1 MTRSDE
7 YRDKT
12 LRYLDDD
19 LHGKD
24 LAEFRS
30 HLEAC
35 ADCRTD
41 LEAEQALSR
50 LLDRS
55 RPLYSAPVALRSRV
69 SAAVMQ
75 HYASKPTQA
84 GICLGAMHELQRVL
98 VDPVRRVSSIRV
110 LAFAVLLLGF
120 LFAFI
125 PSVLR
130 QVRAASYVESAVATH
145 RSYVDGNRPLT
156 LRTGSPELVTAWF
169 TNKVPFQFRLPN
181 AQSASNAPLSYR
193 LTGASLVNY
202 RGNPAALV
210 IYEKE
215 SQAISLLVASSKSAV
230 VAGGDE
236 VRFGTLTFHYR
247 MDDGFKVVTW
257 SNHGLSYALVSSV
270 SGSARES
277 CLVCHQNMADHH
289 NFRSGQ

>member
-1 MTRSDE
+1 MTRSDD

-19 LHGKD
+19 LHGKE

-35 ADCRTD
+35 ADCRTA

-50 LLDRS
+50 LLHRS
-55 RPLYSAPVALRSRV
+55 RPLYLAPVSLRSRV

-84 GICLGAMHELQRVL
+84 GIFLGAIHELEKVL
-98 VDPVRRVSSIRV
+98 IDPVRRVLSIRA
-110 LAFAVLLLGF
+110 LALVVLLLGF
-120 LFAFI
+120 LFVLI
-125 PSVLR
+125 PSALH
-130 QVRAASYVESAVATH
+130 QVRAASYVETAVATH
-145 RSYVDGNRPLT
+145 RSYLDGGRPLT

-169 TNKVPFQFRLPN
+169 TDKVPFQFRLPN
-181 AQSASNAPLSYR
+181 AQSAPNGPLSYR

-215 SQAISLLVASSKSAV
+215 GQAISLLVASSKSAV

-247 MDDGFKVVTW
+247 TDYGFKVITW

-277 CLVCHQNMADHH
+277 CLVCHQSMGDHH
-289 NFRSGQ
+289 NF

>member
-19 LHGKD
+19 LHGQE

-35 ADCRTD
+35 ADCRTV

-50 LLDRS
+50 LLHRS

-75 HYASKPTQA
+75 HYASQPTQV
-84 GICLGAMHELQRVL
+84 GIFLGAMHKLQRVL
-98 VDPVRRVSSIRV
+98 VDPVRRASSIRV
-110 LAFAVLLLGF
+110 MALVVLLLGF

-130 QVRAASYVESAVATH
+130 QVRAASYVETAVAMH
-145 RSYVDGNRPLT
+145 RSYLDGNRPLT
-156 LRTGSPELVTAWF
+156 LRTGSPELVTTWF
-169 TNKVPFQFRLPN
+169 TDKVPFQFRLPN
-181 AQSASNAPLSYR
+181 AQSARNGPLSYR

-202 RGNPAALV
+202 GGNPAALV

-215 SQAISLLVASSKSAV
+215 GQAISLLVASSKSAV

-247 MDDGFKVVTW
+247 TDDGFKVVTW